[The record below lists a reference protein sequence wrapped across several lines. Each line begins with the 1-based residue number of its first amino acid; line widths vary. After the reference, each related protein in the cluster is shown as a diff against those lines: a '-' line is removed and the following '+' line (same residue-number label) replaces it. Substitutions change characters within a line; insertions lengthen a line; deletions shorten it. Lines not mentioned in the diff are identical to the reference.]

1 MAKYITCGTIMSD
14 VIEFADGTRGE
25 FHLGGPALFALE
37 GVRFFDKSCAMV
49 GVTGYDWVED
59 YAPWLDKHGITR
71 DTVHILPDK
80 EVSRCLIQHR
90 PDGTYKWV
98 PLQGMEH
105 IMQMMYDENDV
116 ANAISDDTVAIYTSA
131 LSTPGLFDY
140 IGEIRKSRNIKV
152 MWEIGILIED
162 VRHNLA
168 LLDPIKNCDMFSINS
183 NEASRLFDIPKE
195 NDEEIIRQLQKLP
208 VEFILYRCGSK
219 GAFGV
224 TKEGAWFCPSIDPT
238 GKSEDPSGC
247 GNCSTAASMYGWV
260 ETGDAATAAAIA
272 CVAAGYN
279 AAQYGVWPH
288 ITDEDMA
295 EAAELVKG
303 LVQNSVKKLY

>member
-71 DTVHILPDK
+71 DTVRIIPDK

-98 PLQGMEH
+98 PLQGIEH
-105 IMQMMYDENDV
+105 VSSMVYNWDDV
-116 ANAISDDTVAIYTSA
+116 EKALAPDTAAVYIPFGPDNEISSQ
-131 LSTPGLFDY
+131 
-140 IGEIRKSRNIKV
+140 IREAKKTREFKV
-152 MWEIGILIED
+152 MWELGLLVEDVEKDPGILKPAE
-162 VRHNLA
+162 V
-168 LLDPIKNCDMFSINS
+168 CDMFSINS
-183 NEASRLFDIPKE
+183 NEASRLFGIPKE
-195 NDEEIIRQLQKLP
+195 DDEAIIRELQKLP
-208 VEFILYRCGSK
+208 VEFTLYRCGSK

-238 GKSEDPSGC
+238 GRSEDPSGC